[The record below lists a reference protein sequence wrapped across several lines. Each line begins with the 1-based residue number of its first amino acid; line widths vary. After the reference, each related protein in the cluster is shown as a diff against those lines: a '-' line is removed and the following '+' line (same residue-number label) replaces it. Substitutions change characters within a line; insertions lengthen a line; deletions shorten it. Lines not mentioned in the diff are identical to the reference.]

1 MDADRPCEPLFSGVA
16 VALVSLFDNER
27 LLVEDTARHAARVA
41 AEGASAIVL
50 AGTTGEPWLLSA
62 EERVVLTAATHN
74 LVVDIPVIVG
84 TGHPDTAEAVR
95 LTAAVRDAGADA
107 VMAISPPGSEDLVG
121 YYEAIATAAGD
132 LPVIAY
138 HFPQV
143 SAPGIPVSLLE
154 HLPISAVK
162 DSSGDAERLASE
174 LQAWQG
180 HLYVGSPLLLA
191 AAGSFGATGAITALA
206 NLDVARCQMAFRV
219 TSALSATCWPIT
231 WLPGRTFPC
240 SSSACSQL
248 GTALRSAHA
257 RSRWTQPTS
266 ALSPGERH
274 PFVS

>member
-1 MDADRPCEPLFSGVA
+1 MDTDQPCEPLFSGVA

-62 EERVVLTAATHN
+62 EERVMLTAATRN
-74 LVVDIPVIVG
+74 LVLDIPVIVG
-84 TGHPDTAEAVR
+84 TGHPNTAEAVR

-107 VMAISPPGSEDLVG
+107 VIAISPPGSEDLVG
-121 YYEAIATAAGD
+121 YYEAIATAAGG

-154 HLPISAVK
+154 RLPISAVK

-206 NLDVARCQMAFRV
+206 NLDVARCQMAFRGDLG
-219 TSALSATCWPIT
+219 AQRDLLADHLAT
-231 WLPGRTFPC
+231 RQDFPL
-240 SSSACSQL
+240 QL
-248 GTALRSAHA
+248 KRMLAARHGTPMGTRM
-257 RSRWTQPTS
+257 QPVD
-266 ALSPGERH
+266 AADDRSPGERH
-274 PFVS
+274 SLLS